1 MPELPLFETEIL
13 KTCHSLDQGESV
25 LLIGEAGSGKSYIA
39 EKVRRHF
46 EGQGWT
52 TAVATYGGSA
62 KQTLL
67 DLCEALGVPTVTD
80 DEKPK
85 NLTAEG
91 LRQALLRCVVQAR
104 HLLVVENSQRFP
116 ASLRYWLEDV
126 LDAQGLL
133 LLTATDPPARDLF
146 LKFPRIAV
154 PPLSADE
161 VRSVMYAEAQ
171 ALGITLSAAKYAEL
185 QQRVGGNLRLAG
197 QILRED
203 KIGIAAAQQS
213 DHQAQ
218 YVDGTPFLVAGLST
232 VGIIRFIGIGL
243 GDKALY
249 LLGGIA
255 TIAAFSL
262 RTLFYAANR
271 RSKPGRLTS
280 R

>member
-1 MPELPLFETEIL
+1 MPELPLFEAEIL
-13 KTCHSLDQGESV
+13 KTCHSLEQSESV

-39 EKVRRHF
+39 AAICKHF
-46 EGQGWT
+46 EQQGWT
-52 TAVATYGGSA
+52 AAIATYGGSA

-67 DLCEALGVPTVTD
+67 DLCETLGVATVTD

-91 LRQALLRCVVQAR
+91 LRQALLKRVVKAR
-104 HLLVVENSQRFP
+104 HLLIVENSQRFP
-116 ASLRYWLEDV
+116 ASLRYWLEEV
-126 LDAQGLL
+126 LDAEGLL

-161 VRSVMYAEAQ
+161 VRSVMYAVAQ
-171 ALGITLSAAKYAEL
+171 EMGVTLTASKYAEL

-218 YVDGTPFLVAGLST
+218 YVDGTPFLVAGLSA

-249 LLGGIA
+249 LVGGIA
-255 TIAAFSL
+255 TILTFSL

-271 RSKPGRLTS
+271 RTNAGRLTS